1 MVMSP
6 ILPRSA
12 RHPGRHVLAALALMA
27 DAGMVLAKAFQDFT
41 WLKNSRPFT
50 VKSSLWNLI
59 LILFKYFIYIF
70 NTLQDIKYKD
80 LL

>member
-1 MVMSP
+1 MSGMIMSP
-6 ILPRSA
+6 LLPRFA
-12 RHPGRHVLAALALMA
+12 RHPGRRVLAALAIGGLA
-27 DAGMVLAKAFQDFT
+27 PKGLAG
-41 WLKNSRPFT
+41 LKNSGPFT

-59 LILFKYFIYIF
+59 LNLFKYFIYIF